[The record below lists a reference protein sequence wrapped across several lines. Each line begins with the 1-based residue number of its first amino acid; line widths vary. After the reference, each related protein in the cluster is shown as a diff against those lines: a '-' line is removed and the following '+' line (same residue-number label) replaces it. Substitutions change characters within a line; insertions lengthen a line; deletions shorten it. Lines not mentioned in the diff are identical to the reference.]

1 VSGAREWLGGRNAV
15 AEVMRAGRRQVR
27 RLCVLQTA
35 ERRGVLDQLV
45 RTAQAGSVP
54 IEFVPRAIL
63 DTLSPHH
70 QGVAAEVDPY
80 PYVDLDEIFG
90 LAAQRQ
96 EPLFILLLDMI
107 QDPQNLGSLL
117 RSAEAV
123 GVHGVVIPPRRSAG
137 ITEAVVRAS
146 AGACEHILLAHGNL
160 VQAIEAIQRQGGWVY
175 GLEAGPQALPLG
187 QVPLTGALGLVVGN
201 EGEGMRRLVRQA
213 CDHLV
218 QLPMRGRVASL
229 NAAVAGSVALYAV
242 LAARQAADQPPG
254 QIDARGE
261 T

>member
-1 VSGAREWLGGRNAV
+1 MSDPREWVCGRNAV
-15 AEVMRAGRRQVR
+15 AEVLRAGRRRVH

-35 ERRGVLDQLV
+35 ERRGALDQLV
-45 RTAQAGSVP
+45 RAAQAASVP
-54 IEFVPRAIL
+54 IELVPRLSL
-63 DTLSPHH
+63 DSLSQHH

-80 PYVDLDEIFG
+80 PYVGQDEIFQ

-96 EPLFILLLDMI
+96 EPLFVLLLDMI

-123 GVHGVVIPPRRSAG
+123 GVHGVIIPPRRAAG
-137 ITEAVVRAS
+137 VTEAVVRAS
-146 AGACEHILLAHGNL
+146 AGACEHMQVAQGNL
-160 VQAIEAIQRQGGWVY
+160 VQAIEAVQRQGGWVY

-187 QVPLTGALGLVVGN
+187 QVRLTGALGLVVGN

-213 CDHLV
+213 CDQLV
-218 QLPMRGRVASL
+218 ELPMRGRVASL

-242 LAARQAADQPPG
+242 LAARQAAGGD
-254 QIDARGE
+254 
-261 T
+261 